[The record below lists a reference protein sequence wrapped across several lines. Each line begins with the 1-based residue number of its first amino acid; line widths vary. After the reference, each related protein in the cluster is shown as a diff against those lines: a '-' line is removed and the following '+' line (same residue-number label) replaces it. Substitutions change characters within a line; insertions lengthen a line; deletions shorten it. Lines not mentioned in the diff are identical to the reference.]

1 MRHSPR
7 VHITAAPLAGA
18 VFVLVEHDADDD
30 CRGGRLTLP
39 LSALEQLPAAIESAV
54 ARFDASRPTQVG

>member
-54 ARFDASRPTQVG
+54 SRYRTERAQAAG